1 MFDLNAFQE
10 ALKLLFHWPV
20 LCAIP
25 AGLIY
30 SIIVGAIPGFTTSM
44 AITTLLPLTYVLDP
58 LTAIVVLASAY
69 GGAIYGG
76 SITAILLHTPGTP
89 ASAATAI
96 EGYALTQRGEAS
108 RALGLATTASAFGG
122 AFSYLF
128 VFFVMVPISW
138 FALRFSSPELFAIV
152 VFGITILAVI
162 RGSTLAKGIAAGF
175 FGFLLGLVGMTA
187 CGQTRACFGRIELI
201 EGFPT
206 VTVLIGLLAFS
217 QVFTMLEQK
226 FIVKTGQTFEPNF
239 KDMLKASVETLKD
252 WVNLIRSS
260 LIGTFVG
267 LMPAAGSSIASFI
280 SYNEASRNS
289 KIPFGNGNPS
299 GIIASEAANNAS
311 EGGAMATM
319 LSLGIPGSPS
329 SAIIMGALL
338 IHGIRPGPKLFIPKD
353 YDPYSGMTFVYAIIL
368 TQIVAAIASWPIG
381 LVLSKW
387 ISRVI
392 KIETKFLAPMIAFL
406 CVVGSFASRSYIF
419 DAGIMVIFGLIG
431 FVFSKFGYPPV
442 AIVLGIILGPIA
454 DAELM
459 RSAMLYFG
467 NPWMIFTRPIVVVLF
482 AISIATLLFTARR
495 EMKQKGAST
504 VNDDFD

>member
-1 MFDLNAFQE
+1 MFDLNALAE
-10 ALKLLFHWPV
+10 AVKMMMSLPV
-20 LCAIP
+20 LLAIP

-44 AITTLLPLTYVLDP
+44 AITTLLPLTYILDP
-58 LTAIVVLASAY
+58 LSAIVMLASAY

-96 EGYALTQRGEAS
+96 EGYALTQKGEAS

-152 VFGITILAVI
+152 VFGITLLAVI
-162 RGSTLAKGIAAGF
+162 RGGTLAKGLAAGF

-187 CGQTRACFGRIELI
+187 YGQTRATFGRVELI

-217 QVFTMLEQK
+217 QVFTMMEQK
-226 FIVKTGQTFEPNF
+226 YIVQTGKEFEPNF
-239 KDMLKASVETLKD
+239 GDMLKASAEALKD

-280 SYNEASRNS
+280 SYNEASRTS
-289 KIPFGNGNPS
+289 KIPFGNGNPA
-299 GIIASEAANNAS
+299 GIVASEAANNAS

-338 IHGIRPGPKLFIPKD
+338 IHGIRPGPKLFIPKA

-368 TQIVAAIASWPIG
+368 TQIVAAILTWPIG
-381 LVLSKW
+381 LTLSKW

-392 KIETKFLAPMIAFL
+392 KIETKFLAPLIAFL
-406 CVVGSFASRSYIF
+406 CVVGSFASRSFIF
-419 DAGIMVIFGLIG
+419 DAGIMVVFGAIG
-431 FVFSKFGYPPV
+431 FIFSKFGYPPV
-442 AIVLGIILGPIA
+442 AVVLGIILGPIA
-454 DAELM
+454 DGELM

-482 AISIATLLFTARR
+482 AVSIAALVFAAINEFKRNR
-495 EMKQKGAST
+495 PKAQ
-504 VNDDFD
+504 DDAD

>member
-1 MFDLNAFQE
+1 MFNLNAL
-10 ALKLLFHWPV
+10 ADAVKMMMSLPV
-20 LCAIP
+20 LLAIP
-25 AGLIY
+25 AGLFY

-44 AITTLLPLTYVLDP
+44 AITTLLPLTYILDP
-58 LTAIVVLASAY
+58 LSAIVMLASAY

-89 ASAATAI
+89 AGAATAI

-108 RALGLATTASAFGG
+108 RALGLATTASAVGG

-152 VFGITILAVI
+152 VFGITLLAVI
-162 RGSTLAKGIAAGF
+162 RGGTLAKGLAAGF

-187 CGQTRACFGRIELI
+187 YGQTRATFGRVELI

-217 QVFTMLEQK
+217 QVFTMMEQK
-226 FIVKTGQTFEPNF
+226 FIVQSGKEFEPNF
-239 KDMLKASVETLKD
+239 KDMIKGSVETFKD
-252 WVNLIRSS
+252 WFNLIRSS

-289 KIPFGNGNPS
+289 KVPFGNGNPA
-299 GIIASEAANNAS
+299 GIIAAEAANNAS

-368 TQIVAAIASWPIG
+368 TQIVAAILTWPIG
-381 LVLSKW
+381 LTLSKW

-392 KIETKFLAPMIAFL
+392 KIETKFLAPLIAFL
-406 CVVGSFASRSYIF
+406 CVVGSFASRNFIF
-419 DAGIMVIFGLIG
+419 DAAIMVVFGLIG

-442 AIVLGIILGPIA
+442 AVVLGIILGPIA

-482 AISIATLLFTARR
+482 AISAAALVFAGINEYKRSKPKIQ
-495 EMKQKGAST
+495 EDG
-504 VNDDFD
+504 D

>member
-1 MFDLNAFQE
+1 MFDVNSFQE
-10 ALKLLFHWPV
+10 ALKMLMQWHVLL
-20 LCAIP
+20 AIP
-25 AGLIY
+25 VGLFY

-89 ASAATAI
+89 AGAATAI
-96 EGYALTQRGEAS
+96 EGYALTQKGQAS
-108 RALGLATTASAFGG
+108 RALGLATAASSFGG
-122 AFSYLF
+122 AFSYIF
-128 VFFVMVPISW
+128 VFFAMVPISW

-152 VFGITILAVI
+152 VFGITMLAVI
-162 RGSTLAKGIAAGF
+162 RGSTLSKGIAAGF

-187 CGQTRACFGRIELI
+187 SGHVRSTFGRMELI
-201 EGFPT
+201 DGFPI

-217 QVFTMLEQK
+217 QVFKMLEQK
-226 FIVKTGQTFEPNF
+226 FIVKSGETFEPTF
-239 KDMLKASVETLKD
+239 KDMIIGSGEALRD
-252 WVNLIRSS
+252 WFNLIRSS
-260 LIGTFVG
+260 IIGTFVG

-289 KIPFGNGNPS
+289 KVPFGNGNPS
-299 GIIASEAANNAS
+299 GIVAAEAANNAS

-368 TQIVAAIASWPIG
+368 TQIIAAILTWPIG
-381 LVLSKW
+381 LYLSRR
-387 ISRVI
+387 ISKVI

-406 CVVGSFASRSYIF
+406 CVVGSFASRNYIF
-419 DAGIMVIFGLIG
+419 DAAIMVVFGFIA
-431 FVFSKFGYPPV
+431 FVFSKYGYPPV
-442 AIVLGIILGPIA
+442 AVVLGIILGPIA

-482 AISIATLLFTARR
+482 VLSIAALVFTALR
-495 EMKQKGAST
+495 ERKRGAQKE
-504 VNDDFD
+504 NEEQFD